1 MLGIIGG
8 TGVYD
13 PEIFEESR
21 VERLKTPYGEV
32 SEVYLG
38 TVRGREVAF
47 LPRHGRNHDIP
58 PHRVNY
64 RANIFALKELGVERI
79 ISTNSVGGISR
90 SLKPG
95 DMVIP
100 VDFMDFTRGR
110 PSTFYDHEVVH
121 IDVSTAYCPEV
132 REALLAAAEKRTED
146 VFDGG
151 VYACTEGPR
160 FETPSE
166 IQMMEAV
173 GCDVVGMVGVPEV
186 VLAREVEIC
195 YGSICTVTNMAAGI
209 SEGKL
214 TATEVVEM
222 VKRNQENLKEVV
234 VEAIASIP
242 EERGCDCK
250 KALQGARM

>member
-8 TGVYD
+8 TGIYD
-13 PEIFEESR
+13 PEIFENKR
-21 VERLKTPYGEV
+21 VESVETPYGRVPEV
-32 SEVYLG
+32 FVG
-38 TVRGREVAF
+38 TVEGREVAF
-47 LPRHGRNHDIP
+47 LPRHGREHNIP
-58 PHRVNY
+58 PHRINY
-64 RANIFALKELGVERI
+64 RANIFAMKELGVQRI
-79 ISTNSVGGISR
+79 ISTNSVGGINR

-95 DMVIP
+95 DIVIP

-110 PSTFYDHEVVH
+110 ESTFYDGEVVH
-121 IDVSTAYCPEV
+121 IDVTEAYCPEV
-132 REALLAAAEKRTED
+132 RDAIITAAERRTED

-173 GCDVVGMVGVPEV
+173 GCDIVGMVGVPEV

-209 SEGKL
+209 SENRL

-222 VKRNQENLKEVV
+222 VRKNEENLKAIVAEV
-234 VEAIASIP
+234 IGSIP
-242 EERGCDCK
+242 PMRACECK
-250 KALQGARM
+250 DALREARV